1 MRNIFLFI
9 RIYFTFIFFLFLMGV
24 SLYMLF
30 SYNSF
35 HHAVYSKTANEITG
49 SINKR
54 YNSIEYYFQ
63 LKRTN
68 DSLVKANAALYNK
81 LRQNFEIPDT
91 VNKIAIDTMNFDSTH
106 KQRKYLYMEAKVI
119 GNSVNRL
126 NNYVELHRGSLQ
138 GIEPDMGVIDI
149 NNAVVG
155 TVVDVSNNYAV
166 VMSLLHEQSNL
177 SARLKRGGE
186 TGIVSYDGKM
196 HGILYLKDVS
206 KFAKIHS
213 GDTVI
218 TSGFSDKFPGGILVG
233 FVKDIINDK
242 SSSTYTVRVIPA
254 ANFENL
260 QYVYI
265 INNLQKEE
273 PEQLLNKVKSK

>member
-9 RIYFTFIFFLFLMGV
+9 RIYFTFIFFLFLMGI

-30 SYNSF
+30 SYNSY

-49 SINKR
+49 NINKR
-54 YNSIEYYFQ
+54 FNSIEYYFQ

-68 DSLVKANAALYNK
+68 DSLVKANEALYNR
-81 LRQNFEIPDT
+81 LRQDFEIPDT
-91 VNKIAIDTMNFDSTH
+91 VNKIAIDTMNLDSTH
-106 KQRKYLYMEAKVI
+106 KLRKYLYMQSKVVS
-119 GNSVNRL
+119 NSVNRV
-126 NNYVELHRGSLQ
+126 NNYIEVHRGALQ

-155 TVVDVSNNYAV
+155 TVVDVSDNYSV
-166 VMSLLHEQSNL
+166 IMSLLHEQSNL
-177 SARLKRGGE
+177 SARLKKGGE
-186 TGIVSYDGKM
+186 TGIISYDGKT

-213 GDTVI
+213 GDTII
-218 TSGFSDKFPGGILVG
+218 TSGFSDKFPGGLLVG
-233 FVKDIINDK
+233 YVKDIINDK
-242 SSSTYTVRVIPA
+242 SSSTYTLRVIPA
-254 ANFENL
+254 ADFEKL
-260 QYVYI
+260 QYVFL

-273 PEQLLNKVKSK
+273 AEQLLNKVKAK